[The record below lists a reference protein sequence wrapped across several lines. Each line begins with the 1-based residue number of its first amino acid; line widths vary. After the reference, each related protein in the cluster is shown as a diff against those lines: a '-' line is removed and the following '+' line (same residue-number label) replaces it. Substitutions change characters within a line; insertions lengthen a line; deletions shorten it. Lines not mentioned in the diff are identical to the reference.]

1 MQFLPRF
8 MGRRVIQSVISS
20 EFRADGESVVWLHR
34 VVTQPGLARR
44 LGTFDAVIIGLGSML
59 GAGVFAAFSPAAGV
73 AGAGLL
79 IGLAVAALVA
89 YCNATASAQL
99 AAEYPTSGGTYIY
112 GRERL
117 GPWWGFIA
125 GWGFV
130 IGKTASCAAMAL
142 TFAAYVAPPAWE
154 RPVAVAAV
162 IILAAVNYY
171 GITRTAALT
180 KIIVAVVLAT
190 LVLVV
195 SASLSSTNG
204 TAPVR
209 SWDFLAGGWY
219 GILQSAGLLFFAFA
233 GYARIATMGEEVRD
247 PERVIPR
254 AILTALTIVVSI
266 YLVVGASIMIA
277 LGPAGVA
284 ATPAPLAAAVEV
296 AGWEWA
302 GLPVRLGAAAAAL
315 GALLALI
322 AGVGRTTLAMARHDD
337 LPRWLAAVHERHQ
350 VPHHAEITVAGLVC
364 ALILVTD
371 LRGAI
376 GFSSFGVLLY
386 YLIANAAAY
395 TQSSDRRRFPRILQ
409 IIGMAGCGILALTL
423 PLTAVLGGAVVF
435 TVGIVYRALRVRIG
449 LRRTR

>member
-1 MQFLPRF
+1 M
-8 MGRRVIQSVISS
+8 
-20 EFRADGESVVWLHR
+20 
-34 VVTQPGLARR
+34 TQPELARR
-44 LGTFDAVIIGLGSML
+44 LGTRDAVIIGLGSML
-59 GAGVFAAFSPAAGV
+59 GAGVFAAFSPAAAV

-117 GPWWGFIA
+117 GPWWGFLA

-130 IGKTASCAAMAL
+130 VGKTASCAAMAL
-142 TFAAYVAPPAWE
+142 TFAAYVAPAAWE
-154 RPVAVAAV
+154 RPIGIAAV
-162 IILAAVNYY
+162 IILTTVNYY
-171 GITRTAALT
+171 GITRTAGLT
-180 KIIVAVVLAT
+180 KIIVAVVIAI

-195 SASLSSTNG
+195 LASLSGSDG
-204 TAPVR
+204 TASVR
-209 SWDFLAGGWY
+209 SWDLLANGWY

-233 GYARIATMGEEVRD
+233 GYARIATLGEEVRN
-247 PERVIPR
+247 PERAIPR
-254 AILTALTIVVSI
+254 AVLTALTIAVSI
-266 YLVVGASIMIA
+266 YLLVGVAILVA
-277 LGPAGVA
+277 LGPTGVA
-284 ATPAPLAAAVEV
+284 SSPAPLAAAVNAV
-296 AGWEWA
+296 GWGWA
-302 GLPVRLGAAAAAL
+302 DLVVRFGAAAAAL

-350 VPHHAEITVAGLVC
+350 VPHHAEIAIAGLVC
-364 ALILVTD
+364 ILILVTD

-395 TQSSDRRRFPRILQ
+395 TQLPDRRRFPRILQ
-409 IIGMAGCGILALTL
+409 IVGMIGCAILVVTL
-423 PLTAVLGGAVVF
+423 PLSAVVTGTLIF
-435 TVGIVYRALRVRIG
+435 VIGVGYRAIRVRV
-449 LRRTR
+449 RSA

>member
-1 MQFLPRF
+1 M
-8 MGRRVIQSVISS
+8 
-20 EFRADGESVVWLHR
+20 
-34 VVTQPGLARR
+34 TQPGLARR

-79 IGLAVAALVA
+79 IGLTLAALVA

-99 AAEYPTSGGTYIY
+99 AAEYPTSGGSYIY

-204 TAPVR
+204 TASFR
-209 SWDFLAGGWY
+209 SWDLLAGGWY

-247 PERVIPR
+247 PQRVIPR
-254 AILTALTIVVSI
+254 AILTALTIAVSI
-266 YLVVGASIMIA
+266 YLVVGTSIMIA

-337 LPRWLAAVHERHQ
+337 LPQWLAAVHERHQ
-350 VPHHAEITVAGLVC
+350 VPHHAEVTVSGLVC
-364 ALILVTD
+364 VLILVTD

-409 IIGMAGCGILALTL
+409 IIGMAGCGTLALTL
-423 PLTAVLGGAVVF
+423 PLTAVLGGTVVF
-435 TVGIVYRALRVRIG
+435 VVGIVYRALRVRVG
-449 LRRTR
+449 LRRPR

>member
-1 MQFLPRF
+1 
-8 MGRRVIQSVISS
+8 
-20 EFRADGESVVWLHR
+20 
-34 VVTQPGLARR
+34 VVTKPQLVRR

-59 GAGVFAAFSPAAGV
+59 GAGVFAAFSPAAAV

-117 GPWWGFIA
+117 GPWWGFLA

-130 IGKTASCAAMAL
+130 VGKTASCAAMAL
-142 TFAAYVAPPAWE
+142 TFAAYVAPAAWE
-154 RPVAVAAV
+154 RPIGIAAV
-162 IILAAVNYY
+162 IILTAVNYY
-171 GITRTAALT
+171 GITRTAGLT
-180 KIIVAVVLAT
+180 KIIVAVVIAI

-195 SASLSSTNG
+195 LASLSGSDG
-204 TAPVR
+204 TASVR
-209 SWDFLAGGWY
+209 SWDLLANGWY

-233 GYARIATMGEEVRD
+233 GYARIATLGEEVRN
-247 PERVIPR
+247 PERAIPR
-254 AILTALTIVVSI
+254 AVLTALTIAVSI
-266 YLVVGASIMIA
+266 YLLVGVAILVA
-277 LGPAGVA
+277 LGPTGVA
-284 ATPAPLAAAVEV
+284 SSPAPLAAAVNAV
-296 AGWEWA
+296 GWGWA
-302 GLPVRLGAAAAAL
+302 DLVVRFGAAAAAL

-350 VPHHAEITVAGLVC
+350 VPHHAEIAIAGLVC
-364 ALILVTD
+364 ILILVTD

-395 TQSSDRRRFPRILQ
+395 TQLPDRRRFPRILQ
-409 IIGMAGCGILALTL
+409 ILGMAGCGILVLTL
-423 PLTAVLGGAVVF
+423 PLTAVIGGTLIFVV
-435 TVGIVYRALRVRIG
+435 GMIYRVIRLRVKQS
-449 LRRTR
+449 RTS

>member
-1 MQFLPRF
+1 M
-8 MGRRVIQSVISS
+8 VSS
-20 EFRADGESVVWLHR
+20 GFRADDESVVWLHR

-79 IGLAVAALVA
+79 IGLTVAALVA

-99 AAEYPTSGGTYIY
+99 AAEYPTSGGSYIY

-204 TAPVR
+204 TASFR
-209 SWDFLAGGWY
+209 SWDLLAGGWY

-247 PERVIPR
+247 PQRVIPR
-254 AILTALTIVVSI
+254 AILTALTIAVSI
-266 YLVVGASIMIA
+266 YLVVGTSIMIA

-337 LPRWLAAVHERHQ
+337 LPQWLAAVHERHQ
-350 VPHHAEITVAGLVC
+350 VPHHAEVTVSGLVC
-364 ALILVTD
+364 VLILVTD

-409 IIGMAGCGILALTL
+409 IIGMAGCGTLALTL
-423 PLTAVLGGAVVF
+423 PLTAVLGGTVVF
-435 TVGIVYRALRVRIG
+435 VVGIVYRALRVRVG
-449 LRRTR
+449 LRRPR

>member
-1 MQFLPRF
+1 
-8 MGRRVIQSVISS
+8 V
-20 EFRADGESVVWLHR
+20 
-34 VVTQPGLARR
+34 RR

-59 GAGVFAAFSPAAGV
+59 GAGVFAAFSPAAAV

-117 GPWWGFIA
+117 GPWWGFLA

-130 IGKTASCAAMAL
+130 VGKTASCAAMAL
-142 TFAAYVAPPAWE
+142 TFAAYVAPAAWE
-154 RPVAVAAV
+154 RPIGIAAV
-162 IILAAVNYY
+162 IILTTVNYY
-171 GITRTAALT
+171 GITRTAGLT
-180 KIIVAVVLAT
+180 KIIVAVVIAI

-195 SASLSSTNG
+195 LASLSGSDG
-204 TAPVR
+204 TASVR
-209 SWDFLAGGWY
+209 SWDLLANGWY

-233 GYARIATMGEEVRD
+233 GYARIATLGEEVRN
-247 PERVIPR
+247 PERAIPR
-254 AILTALTIVVSI
+254 AVLTALTIAVSI
-266 YLVVGASIMIA
+266 YLLVGVAILVA
-277 LGPAGVA
+277 LGPTGVA
-284 ATPAPLAAAVEV
+284 SSPAPLAAAVNAV
-296 AGWEWA
+296 GWGWA
-302 GLPVRLGAAAAAL
+302 DLVVRFGAAAAAL

-350 VPHHAEITVAGLVC
+350 VPHHAEIAIAGLVC
-364 ALILVTD
+364 ILILVTD

-395 TQSSDRRRFPRILQ
+395 TQLPDRRRLSSHSSTRQ
-409 IIGMAGCGILALTL
+409 IGVDV
-423 PLTAVLGGAVVF
+423 P
-435 TVGIVYRALRVRIG
+435 RVRVFG
-449 LRRTR
+449 

>member
-1 MQFLPRF
+1 
-8 MGRRVIQSVISS
+8 
-20 EFRADGESVVWLHR
+20 
-34 VVTQPGLARR
+34 VTQPGLARR

-337 LPRWLAAVHERHQ
+337 LPQWLAAVHERHQ
-350 VPHHAEITVAGLVC
+350 VPHHAEIIVAGLVC
-364 ALILVTD
+364 VLILVTD

>member
-1 MQFLPRF
+1 M
-8 MGRRVIQSVISS
+8 VSS
-20 EFRADGESVVWLHR
+20 GFRADDESVVWLHR

-79 IGLAVAALVA
+79 IGLTLAALVA

-99 AAEYPTSGGTYIY
+99 AAEYPTSGGSYIY

-204 TAPVR
+204 TASFR
-209 SWDFLAGGWY
+209 SWDLLAGGWY

-247 PERVIPR
+247 PQRVIPR
-254 AILTALTIVVSI
+254 AILTALTIAVSI
-266 YLVVGASIMIA
+266 YLVVGTSIMIA

-337 LPRWLAAVHERHQ
+337 LPQWLAAVHERHQ
-350 VPHHAEITVAGLVC
+350 VPHHAEVTVSGLVC
-364 ALILVTD
+364 VLILVTD

-409 IIGMAGCGILALTL
+409 IIGMAGCGTLALTL
-423 PLTAVLGGAVVF
+423 PLTAVLGGTVVIV
-435 TVGIVYRALRVRIG
+435 VGIVYRALRVRVG
-449 LRRTR
+449 LRRPR

>member
-1 MQFLPRF
+1 MTFPGIRTDRDAFTRGPREISRVVASSRDPARTRTTARHLRCRDHRAGLDV
-8 MGRRVIQSVISS
+8 GRRGV
-20 EFRADGESVVWLHR
+20 
-34 VVTQPGLARR
+34 RR
-44 LGTFDAVIIGLGSML
+44 LL
-59 GAGVFAAFSPAAGV
+59 PAAGV

-79 IGLAVAALVA
+79 IGLAVAAVVA

-117 GPWWGFIA
+117 GSWPGFVA

-142 TFAAYVAPPAWE
+142 TFAAYAAPPAWE

-162 IILAAVNYY
+162 IILATVNYY

-180 KIIVAVVLAT
+180 KIIVAIVLAT
-190 LVLVV
+190 LALVV
-195 SASLSSTNG
+195 TASLSATHA

-209 SWDFLAGGWY
+209 SWDLLAGGWY

-266 YLVVGASIMIA
+266 YLLVGASIMIA

-284 ATPAPLAAAVEV
+284 AAPAPLAAAVEV
-296 AGWEWA
+296 AGWGWA
-302 GLPVRLGAAAAAL
+302 DLPVRLGAAAAAL

-350 VPHHAEITVAGLVC
+350 VPHHAEVVVAGLVC
-364 ALILVTD
+364 VLILVTD

-409 IIGMAGCGILALTL
+409 IIGMAGCGTLAITL
-423 PLTAVLGGAVVF
+423 PVSAVVGGTAVFAVGLG
-435 TVGIVYRALRVRIG
+435 YRALRVR
-449 LRRTR
+449 LRGHDPS